1 MYLLIVSMFVIFVMD
16 PVEDFADRINICL
29 TLILAAVAFL
39 YVVGEQ
45 LPKVPYLTLLDK
57 LLLISFFFIFLGG
70 VETLVAFLVKTHVDG
85 DGDNGKMDGGNS
97 MFVIFVMDP
106 VEDFA
111 DRINICLTLILAA
124 VAFLYVVGEQLPKV
138 PYLTLLDK
146 LLLISFFFIFLGG
159 VETLV
164 AFLVKTHVDGDGDN
178 GKMDGGNL
186 HVKIDR

>member
-1 MYLLIVSMFVIFVMD
+1 MTASASEEENSSLYTLTPPPPFTRSFNSYCRYYVWKVLAIVYLLIVSMFVIFVMD

-85 DGDNGKMDGGNS
+85 DGDNGKMDGGNLHENRQ
-97 MFVIFVMDP
+97 VI
-106 VEDFA
+106 
-111 DRINICLTLILAA
+111 
-124 VAFLYVVGEQLPKV
+124 
-138 PYLTLLDK
+138 
-146 LLLISFFFIFLGG
+146 IFLH
-159 VETLV
+159 ERDATQ
-164 AFLVKTHVDGDGDN
+164 T
-178 GKMDGGNL
+178 
-186 HVKIDR
+186 